1 MNGIKFKV
9 LFFVS
14 LILLNLPANSENK
27 VSTELVKIIDGDTII
42 LRVDKNEFPA
52 RLIGIDC
59 FETNVN
65 NRAFK
70 QAYLNN
76 LSIDNV
82 LLKGKNSKK
91 YLKNLYKNTDKTYF
105 EFKGLD
111 IYKRVLA
118 VVYFDDINV
127 NDSMKTFGG
136 CIVY

>member
-1 MNGIKFKV
+1 MNDIKFKV

-14 LILLNLPANSENK
+14 LILLSLPANSENK
-27 VSTELVKIIDGDTII
+27 ISTELVKIIDGDTII

-59 FETNVN
+59 FETNTN

-127 NDSMKTFGG
+127 NNSMKAFGG

>member
-9 LFFVS
+9 LFFAS

-27 VSTELVKIIDGDTII
+27 ISTELVKIIDGDTVI

-127 NDSMKTFGG
+127 NNSMKAFGG

>member
-27 VSTELVKIIDGDTII
+27 ISTELVKIIDGDTII

-76 LSIDNV
+76 LSVDNV

-127 NDSMKTFGG
+127 NNSMKAFGG

>member
-1 MNGIKFKV
+1 M
-9 LFFVS
+9 
-14 LILLNLPANSENK
+14 
-27 VSTELVKIIDGDTII
+27 
-42 LRVDKNEFPA
+42 
-52 RLIGIDC
+52 
-59 FETNVN
+59 
-65 NRAFK
+65 
-70 QAYLNN
+70 NN
-76 LSIDNV
+76 LSVDNV